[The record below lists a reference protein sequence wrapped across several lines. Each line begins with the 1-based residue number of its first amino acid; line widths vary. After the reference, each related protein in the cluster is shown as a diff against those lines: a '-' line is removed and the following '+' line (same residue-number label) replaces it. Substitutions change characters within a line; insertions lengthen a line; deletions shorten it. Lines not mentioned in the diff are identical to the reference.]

1 MEAKFKE
8 IGGGV
13 TAPKGYEA
21 SSVVCGIKDS
31 RSQKKDLALVYS
43 EVPAVAAGAFTVNR
57 IKAAPVIVSAAH
69 LRGREV
75 RAIIANSGNA
85 NACTGPHGILDAKAM
100 TNTVSAELGVKPN
113 QVLVCSTGII
123 GVPMP
128 MERILPRI
136 PDLIKQRS
144 ARGSKGAAEA
154 IMTSDTRSKSV
165 ALKMKL
171 GGKEV
176 RLGAIAKGAGM
187 ICPNMATMLCFVTT
201 DAVIDRSELKKATL
215 EAVGES
221 FNRISVD
228 GDMSTNDSVVVLAN
242 GAAKNKL
249 IENGSKS
256 ARKFRTALSWLMLK
270 LAKMIVKDGER
281 VTKFVVVKVF
291 GARTFADARKV
302 AESVANSTLVKCSW
316 NGNDPNWG
324 RIIDAIGYSGA
335 DVQEDMVDIGF
346 NGMTACSHG
355 MAADTPVKQLE
366 RAVSKESFSV
376 SINLNLGNADY
387 TAYTSDL
394 SPEYV
399 DFNRA
404 EYAVSRLR

>member
-13 TAPKGYEA
+13 TAPKGFEA
-21 SSVVCGIKDS
+21 SSVSCGIKDPS
-31 RSQKKDLALVYS
+31 SDRKDLALIS
-43 EVPAVAAGAFTVNR
+43 CDSPAVAAGIFTMNR
-57 IKAAPVIVSAAH
+57 IKAAPVVVSAAH

-123 GVPMP
+123 GVPLP

-136 PDLIKQRS
+136 PELIRQRS
-144 ARGSKGAAEA
+144 TRGGKGAAEA

-171 GGKEV
+171 GGREV
-176 RLGAIAKGAGM
+176 RIGAIAKGAGM

-201 DAVIDRSELKKATL
+201 DAVIDRRELKKATM

-221 FNRISVD
+221 FNRITVD
-228 GDMSTNDSVVVLAN
+228 GDMSTNDSVIVMAN
-242 GAAKNKL
+242 GEAGNKPIANGTKAAK
-249 IENGSKS
+249 
-256 ARKFRTALSWLMLK
+256 KFRAAISWVMLK

-281 VTKFVVVKVF
+281 VTKFVEIKVF
-291 GARTFADARKV
+291 GSRTFADARKV
-302 AESVANSTLVKCSW
+302 AEAVANSTLVKCSW

-355 MAADTPVKQLE
+355 MAADTPMKQLE
-366 RAVSKESFSV
+366 RAVSKEAFCI

-387 TAYTSDL
+387 TVYTSDL
-394 SPEYV
+394 SPEFV

-404 EYAVSRLR
+404 EYAVARMR